1 MKMNFDDPKLT
12 AFALGELDE
21 PEKSTIARRIADSP
35 EAQRFVGETR
45 ELANALK
52 TEFAGDLEEKTPA
65 PAILIDIRDDP
76 WFWSIA
82 RPLAIAAMITIF
94 VVLGAITIAT
104 YKSRTNSSAA
114 AGGSFADVEAEEKP
128 QTETPSDF
136 SGPDNVRNPLRA
148 DANQR
153 IDRVVIGE
161 LDVNPDAKDGE
172 IRVIEVISDGFRVQ
186 RLRQRLTTEVL
197 SKKPRRGI
205 IGRAYELMFLD
216 RNGDVVASAAF
227 YRAPGFG
234 FVLHPSKHA
243 YQRDGHYFPDRGDA
257 ILPGDWE
264 SKINY
269 FGYVIPFPDWS
280 ECVGYSPG
288 V

>member
-1 MKMNFDDPKLT
+1 MKMNLDDPKLT

-21 PEKSTIARRIADSP
+21 PERSTIARGIADSP
-35 EAQRFVGETR
+35 EAQRFVDETR
-45 ELANALK
+45 ELAGALK
-52 TEFAGDLEEKTPA
+52 NEFTVGLEEETAA
-65 PAILIDIRDDP
+65 PVNLIDIRDDP

-82 RPLAIAAMITIF
+82 RPLAIAAVITIF
-94 VVLGAITIAT
+94 VILGAITIAT
-104 YKSRTNSSAA
+104 YKSRTNSSAV
-114 AGGSFADVEAEEKP
+114 AGGGFSDVEAEEKP

-136 SGPDNVRNPLRA
+136 GGPDNVRNPLRA
-148 DANQR
+148 AANQR

-186 RLRQRLTTEVL
+186 RLGQRLTTEVL

-216 RNGDVVASAAF
+216 RNGDIVASAAF
-227 YRAPGFG
+227 YRAPDFG

-243 YQRDGHYFPDRGDA
+243 YQRDGHYFPNRGDA

-264 SKINY
+264 SNINY